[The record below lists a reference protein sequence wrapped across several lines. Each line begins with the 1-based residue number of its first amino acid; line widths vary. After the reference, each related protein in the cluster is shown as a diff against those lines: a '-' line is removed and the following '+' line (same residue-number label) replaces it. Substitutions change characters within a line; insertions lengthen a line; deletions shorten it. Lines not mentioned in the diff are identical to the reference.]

1 MTHDRDTALP
11 ASASAMLV
19 PWSRPPA
26 RPAEERPVRSAV
38 ASSQLLR
45 LTGFARS

>member
-1 MTHDRDTALP
+1 MTHDRDTTLP

-26 RPAEERPVRSAV
+26 GRTEERPVRSAI
-38 ASSQLLR
+38 ASRQVLR
-45 LTGFARS
+45 LTGLARS